1 MDERDH
7 DILVRNTTMTEQMAR
22 QLNDALSQLVR
33 GNERFANQDSRIER
47 VEGRVARLEE
57 QTVDGIARLRTDLL
71 RAVAQSA
78 ELKRDMTEEAIAPV
92 KADLRPIKEAMAH
105 VRIVADRGLRILK
118 WALGVGTALL
128 ITYLVS
134 TWGLR

>member
-33 GNERFANQDSRIER
+33 GNERFANQDVRIDR
-47 VEGRVARLEE
+47 MEGRVARLEE
-57 QTVDGIARLRTDLL
+57 QTTDGIARLRTDLL

-92 KADLRPIKEAMAH
+92 KADLKPIKEAIAQI
-105 VRIVADRGLRILK
+105 RIVADRGLRILK

-128 ITYLVS
+128 IIYLAAA
-134 TWGLR
+134 WGLR